1 MLPRPRYLLSI
12 CSLAVILTVLATTG
26 CLRPGDS
33 PIDLVDLLPAE
44 EPPAEAPPAPPPG
57 PTVGL
62 LDGVFLSEEEA
73 AELQGRMP
81 VAVMIDN
88 LPGQSR
94 PQIGLDRA
102 DLVYEFLVE
111 GGITRFMAVYL
122 RQEAD
127 WIEPVRSVRTPSAIL
142 AKELGALVGYV
153 GAAELAGAADAA
165 RQIAEWGV
173 PAIDGDADRTPFWR
187 DPRRR
192 APHNMVTSTR
202 ALRTRA
208 GEFGWAPPEQAASW
222 QFQEDH
228 TEGLSNGPARTLS
241 YGFAL
246 RTPALPEF
254 NAAWS
259 YDPATNV
266 YVRSMA
272 GRLHTDGRTGAPLTA
287 KNVVV
292 EFHRA
297 SIVDRDGHV
306 VYDQVGEG
314 TAWVFRDGRAIEAVW
329 AKRSTE
335 DRTRYW
341 ATTGEELTL
350 NRGRTW
356 VALLP
361 TGSPFSWR

>member
-12 CSLAVILTVLATTG
+12 CIFAVTLTALIATG
-26 CLRPGDS
+26 CARLGD
-33 PIDLVDLLPAE
+33 PAIDLADLLPAE
-44 EPPAEAPPAPPPG
+44 EAAPEAPPAPPTG
-57 PTVGL
+57 PVVGL
-62 LDGVFLSEEEA
+62 LDGVFLSDEEA
-73 AELQGRMP
+73 AELEGRVP

-153 GAAELAGAADAA
+153 GAAEMDGAADAA

-208 GEFGWAPPEQAASW
+208 GEFGWPSPEPAASW
-222 QFQEDH
+222 RFQEDH
-228 TEGLSNGPARTLS
+228 SEGPSNGPARALS

-246 RTPALPEF
+246 RTPALPAF

-259 YDPATNV
+259 YDPAANA

-272 GRLHTDGRTGAPLTA
+272 GRLHTDGRTSAPLTA

-297 SIVDRDGHV
+297 SVVDRDGHV

-314 TAWVFRDGRAIEAVW
+314 AAWVFRDGQVIEAVW

-341 ATTGEELTL
+341 ATNGEEIAL

-356 VALLP
+356 VALVP